1 MSKENSTADREMSI
15 TRLLN
20 APRELVFEVWTN
32 PKHIAQWWGP
42 NGFTNTIHEMN
53 VKPGSKWLFTMHGPD
68 GTDYPNEVVYHEI
81 VKNEKLVYTHGSGIE
96 NDPRQFNVIV
106 TFEAQGNKT
115 LLTMR
120 GIFGSKEEL
129 DFVIK
134 EHHALEGQKQTI
146 NRLEEYLA
154 KMQ

>member
-1 MSKENSTADREMSI
+1 
-15 TRLLN
+15 
-20 APRELVFEVWTN
+20 
-32 PKHIAQWWGP
+32 
-42 NGFTNTIHEMN
+42 
-53 VKPGSKWLFTMHGPD
+53 MHGPD